1 MEALIASI
9 GRIPAQRTTLYEDV
23 APERRAASFKAAPL
37 SAPVLTPAHRYER
50 KQSKG
55 SVPPRAQKD
64 SLTKIGIA

>member
-9 GRIPAQRTTLYEDV
+9 GRKPKQRTTLYQDV
-23 APERRAASFKAAPL
+23 TPERRATSFAAAPL

-50 KQSKG
+50 EQPKG
-55 SVPPRAQKD
+55 SVPPRAQKA